1 MDTFVITNSEFHMRV
16 RRMKKD
22 EFLSII
28 KEKQTLWK
36 VKLDQYNEPDHPE
49 FYGILAKVSML
60 DYIISLANQ
69 LEC

>member
-1 MDTFVITNSEFHMRV
+1 MREII
-16 RRMKKD
+16 MKKD

-36 VKLDQYNEPDHPE
+36 IKLDQFNEPDHPE
-49 FYGILAKVSML
+49 FYGILAKLSML
-60 DYIISLANQ
+60 DYIISLADK

>member
-1 MDTFVITNSEFHMRV
+1 MN
-16 RRMKKD
+16 KD

-36 VKLDQYNEPDHPE
+36 VKLDQFNEPDHPE
-49 FYGILAKVSML
+49 FYGFLAKLSML